1 VPEHH
6 LATTQRSREEALS
19 KQKSLVLVGVALL
32 AACSRNKP
40 KSFSGPTSANGL
52 ECALRV
58 AADSAF
64 VPERGGLAQ
73 GFVFMQRNRPNTIGE
88 KAKEAATRIA
98 TIGQVGVNRSIVDR
112 LNIVGAD
119 NQLRI
124 TASSIDEKGKEG
136 SPTEDAERITNFI
149 LRSCAA

>member
-1 VPEHH
+1 M
-6 LATTQRSREEALS
+6 
-19 KQKSLVLVGVALL
+19 KKSLAMVLVVLV

-58 AADSAF
+58 ATDSAF

-73 GFVFMQRNRPNTIGE
+73 GFVFMQRNRPNTAGE
-88 KAKEAATRIA
+88 KAKEAATRVV
-98 TIGQVGVNRSIVDR
+98 TLGQKGVNRSIIDR

-119 NQLRI
+119 NQLRV

-136 SPTEDAERITNFI
+136 SPTEDAERISNFI